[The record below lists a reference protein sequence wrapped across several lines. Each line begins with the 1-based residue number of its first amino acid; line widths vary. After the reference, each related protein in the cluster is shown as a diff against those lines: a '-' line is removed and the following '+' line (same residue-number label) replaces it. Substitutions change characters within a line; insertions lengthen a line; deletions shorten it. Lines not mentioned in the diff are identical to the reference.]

1 MTETPITGSN
11 PAPLK
16 LNESAF
22 RDIRPEELP
31 QYIKEIKTVVMEGL
45 RERLQDEKDNSERE
59 SLAFSIGALSEIE
72 RIVQHWRAAKTNL
85 R

>member
-45 RERLQDEKDNSERE
+45 RERLQDE
-59 SLAFSIGALSEIE
+59 
-72 RIVQHWRAAKTNL
+72 
-85 R
+85 

>member
-1 MTETPITGSN
+1 MTETPTPGSN
-11 PAPLK
+11 PAALK

-31 QYIKEIKTVVMEGL
+31 QYIKEIKTEGL
-45 RERLQDEKDNSERE
+45 RERLQDEEDNSERE

-72 RIVQHWRAAKTNL
+72 RIVQRWRAATAN
-85 R
+85 RQ